1 MSTYP
6 SSLKLF
12 SSATPRLRV
21 PSPSSKG
28 HRPKVKQ
35 FSPPPQIVGT
45 WERWQRA
52 RTWID
57 RSFVS
62 QGLFKYSCI
71 LFRQLTGLQTWP
83 RREKGVCVAGWG
95 SGEVEIITK
104 FHSILKWLLWRKN
117 LSTDFLFNLSG
128 IFFFLIQHSAI
139 GKWLNAF
146 LSIFSE
152 RVISVRY
159 PLTLIP

>member
-128 IFFFLIQHSAI
+128 NFFFFNSTQCNRQVI
-139 GKWLNAF
+139 KC
-146 LSIFSE
+146 IFKYFF
-152 RVISVRY
+152 RACHQR
-159 PLTLIP
+159 